1 MPGDMTERMSA
12 ADYLSM
18 LASGAS
24 ASKGP
29 AKRKNKF
36 GNRRG
41 LVCNGEKYDS
51 GKELKHHQMLELA
64 RQARDPS
71 ERVVRIRR
79 QVPFDLLE
87 KQEGE
92 REIRYFADFV
102 VDYAEGHSE
111 VHDTKSPPTRADK
124 AYVMKRKMMLK
135 FHGIRIRE
143 F

>member
-1 MPGDMTERMSA
+1 MAIVTERMSA
-12 ADYLSM
+12 ADYLAM
-18 LASGAS
+18 LAGGTGKQA
-24 ASKGP
+24 

-41 LVCNGEKYDS
+41 TVFNGEKYDS
-51 GKELKHHQMLELA
+51 SKELKHHQMLELA
-64 RQARDPS
+64 RNAQDPK
-71 ERVVRIRR
+71 ERVIRIRR

-102 VDYAEGHSE
+102 VDYADGYSE

-135 FHGIRIRE
+135 FHGVRIRE

>member
-1 MPGDMTERMSA
+1 MGNITERMSA
-12 ADYLSM
+12 ADYNAM
-18 LASGAS
+18 LARGAAAKS
-24 ASKGP
+24 P

-41 LVCNGEKYDS
+41 LECNGEKYDS

-64 RQARDPS
+64 RNAQEPS
-71 ERVVRIRR
+71 ERVLVIKR
-79 QVPFDLLE
+79 QVPFVLLE

-92 REIRYFADFV
+92 RGIKYIADFV
-102 VDYAEGHSE
+102 VEYADGHKE

-124 AYVMKRKMMLK
+124 AYVMKRKMMLQ